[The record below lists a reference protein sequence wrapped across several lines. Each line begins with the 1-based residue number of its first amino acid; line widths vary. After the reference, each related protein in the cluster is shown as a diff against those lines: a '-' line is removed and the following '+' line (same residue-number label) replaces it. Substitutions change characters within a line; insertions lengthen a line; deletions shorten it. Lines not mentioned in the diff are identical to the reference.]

1 MKGRQH
7 AIARA
12 PSRPEERDHPRGCM
26 RPFHCA
32 AQANSS
38 APDRVEKHTRLKV
51 RAIEFFGDVSLG
63 SLTVDG
69 ISPLGDM
76 GFRVAQ
82 HTEYVRAPPGI
93 LQLLRRARMDWKES
107 CPARSSFPQIEE

>member
-1 MKGRQH
+1 MLVPLHGPKNVIMLEDACDRFISQH
-7 AIARA
+7 K
-12 PSRPEERDHPRGCM
+12 
-26 RPFHCA
+26 
-32 AQANSS
+32 ANSS

-93 LQLLRRARMDWKES
+93 LQLLRRARMD
-107 CPARSSFPQIEE
+107 